1 MRIGRAG
8 GLTDTGRRRLQN
20 EDTFVCHPPLF
31 AVADGMGGAQAGEI
45 ASRLAATALEAVGA
59 PPGTEQEL
67 AELVRTA
74 NRQIFE
80 RATADPLAAG
90 MGTTATVV
98 VVDEAGG
105 SLTLGHVGDSRA
117 YRVRAG
123 ALERLTS
130 DHSLVAELVR
140 SGRLTEEEAAVH
152 PARSVITRV
161 LGTEPDVNVD
171 TATIPVQPGDLILLC
186 SDGLS
191 SMLPDATI
199 AALAAA
205 AGGPSEATEALVAAA
220 NDAGGEDNITVVAFE
235 LVDGEPPERPATEP
249 APPGAAAPDPASDGS
264 VAQPPPA
271 PGSVTSA
278 AGDAVRR
285 HGAGDG
291 SRWPALLLLAA
302 LALVAALALWWGL
315 TR

>member
-191 SMLPDATI
+191 SRLPDATI

>member
-1 MRIGRAG
+1 MRIGRAA

-20 EDTFVCHPPLF
+20 EDTFVCLPPLF

-45 ASRLAATALEAVGA
+45 ASRLAATALETAGP
-59 PPGTEQEL
+59 PPGSEQEL
-67 AELVRTA
+67 AELVRRA
-74 NRQIFE
+74 NARIFE
-80 RATADPLAAG
+80 HATADPLAAG

-98 VVDEAGG
+98 VVDEAAG

-123 ALERLTS
+123 GLERLTS

-140 SGRLTEEEAAVH
+140 SGRLTEEEAAIH

-161 LGTEPDVNVD
+161 LGTEPDVDVD

-235 LVDGEPPERPATEP
+235 LVEGEPPERPLTEP
-249 APPGAAAPDPASDGS
+249 TPPTAPPPDPASDGAG
-264 VAQPPPA
+264 AQSPPG

-315 TR
+315 SR